1 VETVSRHSCIRLLYC
16 DEPLFTSTTIVTHFF
31 FFCVLKH
38 SAGIRSVVDDEA
50 EKSNGLRS
58 DPMCNVC
65 EMAVVW
71 MQNQLSQN
79 KTQDL
84 ILDYVDQVRFVI
96 FMTGCSTSTVLL
108 LCFA

>member
-1 VETVSRHSCIRLLYC
+1 MISRMLSYYTVFHFLLLLLLT
-16 DEPLFTSTTIVTHFF
+16 PFSISVN
-31 FFCVLKH
+31 

-50 EKSNGLRS
+50 ENSNGLRS

-84 ILDYVDQVRFVI
+84 ILDYVNNVRLVNFSP
-96 FMTGCSTSTVLL
+96 GRSTSAVVLL
-108 LCFA
+108 FCA